1 MIYGYARI
9 STNKQNIERQVRNI
23 QSQYPN
29 ALILK
34 ETYTGTKIERKQLDK
49 ILKIVKKGDTIVF
62 DSVSR
67 MSRNAEEG
75 FALYEELLNKGIEL
89 VFIKEPHINTQTY
102 KESQN
107 ISIDMT
113 GNEIADIYIEATNR
127 VLMVLAKRQIELAF
141 EQAQKEVDDLH
152 QRTKE
157 GIETARINGKQ
168 IGLKKGTKLV
178 TKKSVKAKE
187 LIIKH
192 NKTFGGTLDNE
203 ETIQLLGISK
213 ATFYKYKN
221 ELKQERNM

>member
-75 FALYEELLNKGIEL
+75 FALYEELLNNGIEL

-107 ISIDMT
+107 RSIDMT

-187 LIIKH
+187 LMIKH

>member
-49 ILKIVKKGDTIVF
+49 ILKTVKKGDTIVF

-107 ISIDMT
+107 RSIDMT

>member
-49 ILKIVKKGDTIVF
+49 ILKTVKKGDTIVF

-75 FALYEELLNKGIEL
+75 FALYEELLNNGIEL

-107 ISIDMT
+107 RSIDMT

>member
-9 STNKQNIERQVRNI
+9 STKKQNIERQVRNI
-23 QSQYPN
+23 EASYPT
-29 ALILK
+29 AMILK
-34 ETYTGTKIERKQLDK
+34 ETYTGTKLERKQLDK
-49 ILKIVKKGDTIVF
+49 ILKNVKKGDTIVF

-75 FALYEELLNKGIEL
+75 FSLYEELFSKGIEL
-89 VFIKEPHINTQTY
+89 VFIKEPHINTATY
-102 KESQN
+102 RESIN
-107 ISIDMT
+107 RTIDMT

-141 EQAQKEVDDLH
+141 EQSQKEVDDLH

-157 GIETARINGKQ
+157 GIETARMNGKQ
-168 IGLKKGTKLV
+168 IGLVKGTKLV
-178 TKKSVKAKE
+178 TKKSIEAKKTILE
-187 LIIKH
+187 H

-203 ETIQLLGISK
+203 ETIKLLGISK

-221 ELKQERNM
+221 ELKAENNQ

>member
-49 ILKIVKKGDTIVF
+49 ILKTVKKGDTIVF

-75 FALYEELLNKGIEL
+75 FALYEELLNNGIEL

-107 ISIDMT
+107 RSIDMT

-187 LIIKH
+187 LMIKH

>member
-49 ILKIVKKGDTIVF
+49 ILKTVKKGDTIVF